1 MWIEHWRRAAC
12 VLGLACLAG
21 CATELEKPFH
31 STDYLR
37 LRGEAPG
44 AGARD
49 LPVACTG
56 ADLVA
61 SEPYLPMGCANALN
75 LQRMLASPAELRR
88 GQPMGPTLSAPLARA
103 AQSYLSGEGSEAEAQ
118 RQRQLQRDAVP
129 SQP

>member
-1 MWIEHWRRAAC
+1 MWIEHCKRAVCA
-12 VLGLACLAG
+12 LGLACLAG

-31 STDYLR
+31 SADYLR
-37 LRGEAPG
+37 LRGESPG
-44 AGARD
+44 ARMGQ
-49 LPVACTG
+49 LPEACTG
-56 ADLVA
+56 ADLIA

-75 LQRMLASPAELRR
+75 LQRMLASPGELQQ

-103 AQSYLSGEGSEAEAQ
+103 AQYYLLGEGPEAETQ